1 MKGKYLLLGSNLGD
15 REELLN
21 TAREQI
27 EKWIGAI
34 VKTSLIYETE
44 AWGIED
50 QPEFLNQALEIET
63 ELKPIE
69 VLDKIGIIEKEMG
82 RRRYQKWGTRIID
95 IDILYFDDEV
105 IETEELIIPH
115 PENPNRKFVLVPMV
129 EIAPDLVHPTL
140 SLSQEELLDRCQDPL
155 EVKLFK

>member
-27 EKWIGAI
+27 EKWIGTI

-95 IDILYFDDEV
+95 IDILYFDDVV
-105 IETEELIIPH
+105 IETEELTIPH

>member
-27 EKWIGAI
+27 EKWIGTI

-140 SLSQEELLDRCQDPL
+140 SLSQEELLDRCKDPL

>member
-27 EKWIGAI
+27 EKWIGTI

-50 QPEFLNQALEIET
+50 QPEFLNQVLEIET

-140 SLSQEELLDRCQDPL
+140 SLSQEELLDRCKDPL